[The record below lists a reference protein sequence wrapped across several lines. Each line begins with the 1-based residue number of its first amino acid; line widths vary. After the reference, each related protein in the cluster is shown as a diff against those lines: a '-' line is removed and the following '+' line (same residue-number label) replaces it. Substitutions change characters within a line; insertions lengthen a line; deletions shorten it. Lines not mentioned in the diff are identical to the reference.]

1 MIVESNTNIKGMNTI
16 KVTSEWV
23 KDYKKMYKAFEMLD
37 RKRLINY
44 DRLVRFFDVWYDS
57 DENFQNIVGQFIKLN
72 GDLISSDREIVA
84 FMFVMF
90 LH

>member
-1 MIVESNTNIKGMNTI
+1 MNTI